1 MKTLELDKDSIKLI
15 TQCLQQRIDYLY
27 DTNMVYT
34 DMRKK
39 GIWGDEVVKSYN
51 ENVTK
56 INKIK
61 TLIDY
66 LNS

>member
-1 MKTLELDKDSIKLI
+1 MKTLELNKESINLI
-15 TQCLQQRIDYLY
+15 TQCLQQRIDYLS

-34 DMRKK
+34 DMRQK
-39 GIWGDEVVKSYN
+39 GIWGDDVVKAYN

>member
-1 MKTLELDKDSIKLI
+1 MKTLELNKDSIKLI
-15 TQCLQQRIDYLY
+15 TQCLQQRIDYLS

-39 GIWGDEVVKSYN
+39 GIWGDEVVKAYN
-51 ENVTK
+51 ENVVK